1 MFNEI
6 VDAKPVGPFGVGW
19 NGIVPDSQEQNDND
33 TPDYE
38 QVSDED
44 TGSMSTSMLSTSM
57 DNTQTGPTPTTSMDI
72 NFDIYGS
79 RFHSI
84 NRGSSSVV
92 HCLQDDTE
100 VSYMELDE
108 KCQIDDVLYLS
119 ANISVEL
126 KPFKD
131 NTCFHSLSVDRY
143 VKYLC
148 KFMKLAVSH
157 IDKGQIRLAIEK
169 RHQKDCMKVNARKKP
184 SKVTYKADSFVY
196 ILGDLKVGY
205 HSSVMC
211 DGL

>member
-19 NGIVPDSQEQNDND
+19 NGIVPDGQEQNDND

-38 QVSDED
+38 HVSNKD
-44 TGSMSTSMLSTSM
+44 TGSMSTSMSNTSM
-57 DNTQTGPTPTTSMDI
+57 DNTQTGPTPSTGMDI

-79 RFHSI
+79 RFHSV
-84 NRGSSSVV
+84 NMDSSSVV
-92 HCLQDDTE
+92 HYLWDDTE
-100 VSYMELDE
+100 VSYVELDE
-108 KCQIDDVLYLS
+108 TFQIDDILYLS
-119 ANISVEL
+119 ANMSVEL
-126 KPFKD
+126 KHFED
-131 NTCFHSLSVDRY
+131 NTCFHSVSVDKY

-148 KFMKLAVSH
+148 NFMELAVSH

-169 RHQKDCMKVNARKKP
+169 RCQKDCMKVNARRKP
-184 SKVTYKADSFVY
+184 SRVTYKADSFVY

-211 DGL
+211 DGF